1 MDILEYLKK
10 RQSELE
16 YKSHPM
22 ADQDE
27 GFKYLYCYG
36 LGVMA
41 VGNLKAVTELQPSF
55 EAVLDSI
62 YISQKSRNQ
71 IIVDINNYF
80 DFRIS
85 EFFKRIN
92 SKEVQYCFM
101 ADIYKLYRLALWSQ
115 DYCRG
120 ILGNYLKVFRF
131 SDAECS
137 FFEKFNK
144 AAQERNVEAAVT
156 YYKEFKNEGYD
167 ISYQTL
173 VYFFPEFEM
182 EEHYK
187 DINIEPGKTVVFDK
201 PVVID
206 GDITVERGGSLLING
221 AFVSMKGSI
230 STVGGRIRLNGARIR
245 VEECGNGFWMDFKE
259 TAVVNIEDSFID
271 CGKACGFLK
280 QEAGRLIISGSEIKR
295 TKGERAVSF
304 NGLSSIIENTE
315 FYSNVSGAIGIYGS
329 ARMVLSQCS
338 FNDASA
344 DYGGAVYSESIG
356 NVKIER
362 CNFNRCRA
370 DYLGGAVYFKYQKF
384 GQYVKDCE
392 CNGCIPQDTCI
403 FNVYDDDV
411 ELKVR

>member
-16 YKSHPM
+16 YKSHPV

-27 GFKYLYCYG
+27 RFKYLYCYG

-71 IIVDINNYF
+71 VIVDINNSF
-80 DFRIS
+80 DFRIA

-92 SKEVQYCFM
+92 SKEAQYCFM

-144 AAQERNVEAAVT
+144 AAQEKNVEAAVK

-167 ISYQTL
+167 ISYQIL

-187 DINIEPGKTVVFDK
+187 DIHIEPGKTVVFDK

-221 AFVSMKGSI
+221 AFVSMKGSV
-230 STVGGRIRLNGARIR
+230 STVGGRIRLKGARVR
-245 VEECGNGFWMDFKE
+245 VEECGSGFWMDFKE

-271 CGKACGFLK
+271 CGKACGFLR
-280 QEAGRLIISGSEIKR
+280 QEAGRLIISRSEIKR
-295 TKGERAVSF
+295 TEGERAVSF
-304 NGLSSIIENTE
+304 NGLSSVIENTE

-329 ARMVLSQCS
+329 AKMVLGQCS

-392 CNGCIPQDTCI
+392 CNACIPQDTCI